1 MSQLK
6 VRSSFAYR
14 RIKPDLLTN
23 FAVGVRDGIFN
34 NPTIYTMPPI
44 SIATLQGLI
53 DAYTNARAAYKQGG
67 LAQKGDYEL
76 AKKALTDALDQLALY
91 VNGVALGNAALI
103 TEAGF
108 VPTKGNLTPITKP
121 NQPTGVTLTRGL
133 PGELYADCDAAA
145 GVDSTGAILIADVEL
160 PEGMG
165 INELGQIV
173 VTDMGSSD
181 PGSGSGPTP
190 GPGSIRIIQD
200 LNKARRKKFTG
211 LQIGTTYYL
220 YMWAMNAGGVSP
232 LSAVVSKKVVEG

>member
-133 PGELYADCDAAA
+133 PGELYADCEATT
-145 GVDSTGAILIADVEL
+145 GVDSYGGLLIANEPI

-173 VTDMGSSD
+173 IVEDAPD
-181 PGSGSGPTP
+181 PNPNPTPVPTP
-190 GPGSIRIIQD
+190 GSVRYIQD
-200 LNKARRKKFTG
+200 LNKNRRKKFTG

>member
-6 VRSSFAYR
+6 VRSSFAYHT
-14 RIKPDLLTN
+14 IKPDLLTN
-23 FAVGVRDGIFN
+23 FAIGVRDGIFN
-34 NPTIYTMPPI
+34 NPTIYNTPPMTI
-44 SIATLQGLI
+44 IIFQGLI
-53 DAYTNARAAYKQGG
+53 DGYTNARAAYKQGG

-76 AKKALTDALDQLALY
+76 AKKALIDALDQLAVY
-91 VNGVALGNAALI
+91 VSGVAQGNAALI

-133 PGELYADCDAAA
+133 PGELYADCDAAT
-145 GVDSTGAILIADVEL
+145 GVDSTGGILIAESEL

-173 VTDMGSSD
+173 VTDMGSSG
-181 PGSGSGPTP
+181 PSSGPTP
-190 GPGSIRIIQD
+190 GPGSIRFIQD
-200 LNKARRKKFTG
+200 LNKNRRKKFTG

-232 LSAVVSKKVVEG
+232 LSVGVSKKVVEG

>member
-6 VRSSFAYR
+6 VRSSFAYHS
-14 RIKPDLLTN
+14 IKPDLLTN

-34 NPTIYTMPPI
+34 NPTIYNMPPMTI
-44 SIATLQGLI
+44 IIFQGLI

-76 AKKALTDALDQLALY
+76 AKNALMAALDQLAVY
-91 VNGVALGNAALI
+91 VNGIALGNPALI

-108 VPTKGNLTPITKP
+108 VPTKGNISPIAKP
-121 NQPTGVTLTRGL
+121 NQPQFVTLTRGL
-133 PGELYADCDAAA
+133 PGELYADCEPAA
-145 GVDSTGAILIADVEL
+145 GVDSTGGILIANEPI

-173 VTDMGSSD
+173 VVESASPSPGPSPA
-181 PGSGSGPTP
+181 PGSV
-190 GPGSIRIIQD
+190 RYIQD

-211 LQIGTTYYL
+211 LQIGVTYYL

-232 LSAVVSKKVVEG
+232 LSVGVSKKVVEG